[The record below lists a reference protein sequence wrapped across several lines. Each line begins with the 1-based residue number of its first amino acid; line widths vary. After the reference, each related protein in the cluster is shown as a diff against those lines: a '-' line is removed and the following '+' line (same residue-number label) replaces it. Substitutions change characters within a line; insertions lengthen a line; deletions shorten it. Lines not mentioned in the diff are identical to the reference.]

1 MTATVDYLP
10 IWKKNATAGE
20 RLRELALIAD
30 KHPERFAKWVL
41 VYCEDND
48 QRFKVRYMQ
57 GEETRTSDC
66 FAVLSAG
73 SHHIWADTARET

>member
-10 IWKKNATAGE
+10 IWKKGATAGE

-30 KHPERFAKWVL
+30 KHPERFRKWVL

-48 QRFKVRYMQ
+48 DRFKTRWMQ
-57 GEETRTSDC
+57 GEETRTSDM
-66 FAVLSAG
+66 FAVLTAG
-73 SHHIWADTARET
+73 IQTVWEETRR